1 MENQTNSISPE
12 KSAELA
18 ERKRFRRHTE
28 WLGWGIV
35 SYEAILVVISTI
47 AVMFYMLFDMIRVMI
62 KGEPINF
69 DQLTE
74 HIMKTDGGM
83 IAAVIAGSIFMSIFM
98 MKRVAVKEI
107 FAKKKKMTPAV
118 FIVLLFLFML
128 IQYPIGIL
136 IDVFESLLNL
146 VGLTAETAI
155 ENASANSSSLT
166 AFLYVSFGAPIFEE
180 IIFRGFTMN
189 AYHKAN
195 GSKILA
201 LVMSAI
207 IFGMMHGNPV
217 QIFFAFVVGLVL
229 GYTAMEYGIIWSILL
244 HIVNNFVLGDFLN
257 FVTKPLPEEIQD
269 RIGSAVM
276 LFFFIGGVIVLILK
290 RKFIMSY
297 IRENRCESK
306 YFKWSLCSIPLL
318 IFAVINIVLAAMQIE
333 PLE

>member
-35 SYEAILVVISTI
+35 SYEAILIAISTV
-47 AVMFYMLFDMIRVMI
+47 AVIFYMLFDMIIAII
-62 KGEPINF
+62 KGESVNF
-69 DQLTE
+69 DQLME
-74 HIMKTDGGM
+74 HLLNTDGGM
-83 IAAVIAGSIFMSIFM
+83 IAAVIVGSIFMGFFM
-98 MKRVAVKEI
+98 MKRVTVKEI
-107 FAKKKKMTPAV
+107 LAKRKKMTPAV

-146 VGLTAETAI
+146 IGLTAETAI
-155 ENASANSSSLT
+155 ENASADSSTFT
-166 AFLYVSFGAPIFEE
+166 AFLYLSFGAPIFEE

-195 GSKILA
+195 GSKTLA

-207 IFGMMHGNPV
+207 IFGMMHGNPI

-244 HIVNNFVLGDFLN
+244 HIINNFVLGDFLN
-257 FVTKPLPEEIQD
+257 FITKSLPEETQS
-269 RIGSAVM
+269 RIGSGVM
-276 LFFFIGGVIVLILK
+276 LFFFIGGVIALIWK
-290 RKFIMSY
+290 RKFILSY
-297 IRENRCESK
+297 IRENGCEGK

-318 IFAVINIVLAAMQIE
+318 IFAIINIVLAAMQIE

>member
-1 MENQTNSISPE
+1 MIF
-12 KSAELA
+12 EL
-18 ERKRFRRHTE
+18 
-28 WLGWGIV
+28 IV
-35 SYEAILVVISTI
+35 VGL
-47 AVMFYMLFDMIRVMI
+47 
-62 KGEPINF
+62 KGESPN
-69 DQLTE
+69 TE
-74 HIMKTDGGM
+74 QILDHIMYTDGGM
-83 IAAVIAGSIFMSIFM
+83 FAAVIVGSIFMGFFM

-107 FAKKKKMTPAV
+107 FAKKKKMTPSV

-155 ENASANSSSLT
+155 ENASADSSTFT

-195 GSKILA
+195 GSKTLA

-217 QIFFAFVVGLVL
+217 QIFFAFIVGLVL
-229 GYTAMEYGIIWSILL
+229 GYTAMEYGIIWSMLL
-244 HIVNNFVLGDFLN
+244 HIINNFVLGDFLN
-257 FVTKPLPEEIQD
+257 FVTKSLPEETQD

-276 LFFFIGGVIVLILK
+276 LFFFIGGMIVLIVK

-297 IRENRCESK
+297 IRENGCEGR

-318 IFAVINIVLAAMQIE
+318 IFAIINIALAAMQIE

>member
-12 KSAELA
+12 QSAELA
-18 ERKRFRRHTE
+18 EKKRFRRHTE

-35 SYEAILVVISTI
+35 SYEAILLVISTI
-47 AVMFYMLFDMIRVMI
+47 VVIFYIIYGLVIATI
-62 KGEPINF
+62 KGESFDF
-69 DQLTE
+69 DQYSE
-74 HIMKTDGGM
+74 HLMNTDGGM
-83 IAAVIAGSIFMSIFM
+83 IAAVIVGSIFMGFFM

-107 FAKKKKMTPAV
+107 FAKKKKMTLPV

-136 IDVFESLLNL
+136 IDVFESLLNHI
-146 VGLTAETAI
+146 GLTAETAI
-155 ENASANSSSLT
+155 ENAAADSSTLT

-195 GSKILA
+195 GSKTLA

-217 QIFFAFVVGLVL
+217 QIVFAFIVGLVL

-244 HIVNNFVLGDFLN
+244 HIINNFVLGDLLN
-257 FVTKPLPEEIQD
+257 FVTKPLPEEIQN

-276 LFFFIGGVIVLILK
+276 LFFFIGGVIVLLMK
-290 RKFIMSY
+290 RKFIMNY

-318 IFAVINIVLAAMQIE
+318 IFAIINIALAAMQITPIE
-333 PLE
+333 